1 MQDEFTSY
9 QNPLTGRYASREMS
23 YNWSPQRKHS
33 TWRRLWLALAES
45 EKELGLPIT
54 DQQLEQM
61 RAHLDDIDFEAA
73 AKKEAELRHDVMSH
87 IHVFGALCPDARP
100 IIHLGATS
108 CFVTDNT
115 ELIQMRD
122 GLKIILGKLLKVI
135 AILADVAEKYK
146 DMPTLGFTHYQPAQL
161 TTLGKR
167 FSLYLQDFVMDAT
180 RVREEIEK
188 IPFRGVKG
196 TTGTQASFMELFHGD
211 QEKVRRLDQLVSG
224 KMGFSSS
231 IALNGQTY
239 TRKVDFYV
247 LSVLSGIA
255 QSAYKMAGDIRLLA
269 NLKEIEE
276 PFEKSQVGSS
286 AMAYKR
292 NPMRSERVCSL
303 SRYLMSLPVNAAM
316 THSTQ
321 WFERTLDDSA
331 NRRIVLGEAFLTADV
346 ILSLAANICNG
357 IQVWPKVIHSHIM
370 AELPFMATEN
380 ILMEAVRAGGD
391 RQDLHEA
398 IRSHSME
405 AGKVVKA
412 EGKPN
417 DLIERLAN
425 DPLFA
430 KVAPMFKDILDP
442 KLFIGRA
449 PQQVEDYLAG
459 TVRPL
464 IASLSKEVKETGTE
478 EIKV

>member
-231 IALNGQTY
+231 IALSGQTY

-316 THSTQ
+316 THSTL

>member
-135 AILADVAEKYK
+135 TVLADVAEKYK

-167 FSLYLQDFVMDAT
+167 FSLYLQDFVMDAM

-231 IALNGQTY
+231 IALSGQTY

-478 EIKV
+478 EIRV